1 MATME
6 MDWILIKKAQQMIT
20 FFFKFQDHVLQKKMP
35 KVFSHKVA
43 LC

>member
-20 FFFKFQDHVLQKKMP
+20 FFLSFKIMSCKKNAKSVQP
-35 KVFSHKVA
+35 
-43 LC
+43 